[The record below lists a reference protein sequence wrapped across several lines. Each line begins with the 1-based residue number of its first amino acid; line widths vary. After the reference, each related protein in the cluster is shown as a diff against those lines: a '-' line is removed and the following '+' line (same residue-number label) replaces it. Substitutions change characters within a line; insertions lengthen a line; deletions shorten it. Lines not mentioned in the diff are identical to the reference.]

1 MSDLKIGIDS
11 IDQTKKDLLLKL
23 DDITSKYDYILEMVE
38 DSKNLFD
45 SETAKYL
52 REKIF
57 DNVKEQKNYINNEF
71 KPFINELDVVKEKY
85 SSLYN
90 DIKKEVS

>member
-11 IDQTKKDLLLKL
+11 IEQTKKDLLLKL
-23 DDITSKYDYILEMVE
+23 DDIISKYNYILEMVE

-57 DNVKEQKNYINNEF
+57 ENIKEQKWYINENF
-71 KPFINELDVVKEKY
+71 NPFINELDFVKEQY
-85 SSLYN
+85 SSLYG